1 MAQDT
6 EAANRFELTCSDTRI
21 TYSTT
26 SFGGP
31 PLFSYAGPKGD
42 HNFSGDQIDTQ
53 HTRLG
58 TEVTVTLESIADK
71 LTLTLTVVLPDV
83 RENQGEEHSFT
94 TVAIFTTNHETIAGP
109 PPVAQSY
116 EIIALDGVAKIVVF

>member
-1 MAQDT
+1 MAQET
-6 EAANRFELTCSDTRI
+6 EAANLFEFTCSDTRI

-42 HNFSGDQIDTQ
+42 HNFSGDQIDAQ

-58 TEVTVTLESIADK
+58 TEVTVMLESIADK

-83 RENQGEEHSFT
+83 RGKLGDEHSFA
-94 TVAIFTTNHETIAGP
+94 TVGIFTTNHMTIAGP
-109 PPVAQSY
+109 SPVAQSY